1 MRMILFFD
9 LPSTTKKDIKEYT
22 QFVRMLKKNGFFRM
36 QESVFTKLA
45 LNPSIVNSTMLELK
59 NNLPPEGAVSVLTLT
74 EAQFMSIE
82 NLIGEMKTD
91 VVMSC
96 DKVVRLWKN

>member
-36 QESVFTKLA
+36 QEEWNDV
-45 LNPSIVNSTMLELK
+45 
-59 NNLPPEGAVSVLTLT
+59 LP
-74 EAQFMSIE
+74 
-82 NLIGEMKTD
+82 
-91 VVMSC
+91 
-96 DKVVRLWKN
+96 

>member
-9 LPSTTKKDIKEYT
+9 LPSTTKKDNREYT
-22 QFVRMLKKNGFFRM
+22 HFIKFLKKNGFLRM

-59 NNLPPEGAVSVLTLT
+59 KNLPPEGVVSVLTLT
-74 EAQFMSIE
+74 ETQFMSIE
-82 NLIGEMKTD
+82 NLVGEMKTD
-91 VVMSC
+91 VIMNC
-96 DKVVRLWKN
+96 DKVIKL